1 MAKLTKA
8 DILKGVNNI
17 RTQYFDKLGGEID
30 VRPLTEGEWAEI
42 EALRSSGA
50 KIKGK
55 PTFDKNGNLDIKS
68 MQQNLQVEIDSKE
81 IQLME
86 FEAKAKAVAW
96 GLSTSPDNQWTVE
109 EVKQLRPVGVI
120 DDIAE
125 FIFKISG
132 VTEESVEEVRNFRKE

>member
-8 DILKGVNNI
+8 DILKGASQVK
-17 RTQYFDKLGGEID
+17 TQYFEKLGGELD

-42 EALRSSGA
+42 ESIRGSGV
-50 KIKGK
+50 KIKGSPK
-55 PTFDKNGNLDIKS
+55 FDRNGNFDIQS
-68 MQQNLQVEIDSKE
+68 MKKDIQMVIDPKE
-81 IQLME
+81 MQMLE

-96 GLSTSPDNQWTVE
+96 GLSTSSDNQWTVE
-109 EVKQLRPVGVI
+109 EVKQLRPVGVV

-132 VTEESVEEVRNFRKE
+132 VTEEGAEEARNFRQE

>member
-8 DILKGVNNI
+8 DILKGVNNVK
-17 RTQYFDKLGGEID
+17 TQYFDKLGGEVD

-42 EALRSSGA
+42 EALRSNGA
-50 KIKGK
+50 KIKGRPIFNK
-55 PTFDKNGNLDIKS
+55 SGNLDIKS
-68 MQQNLQVEIDSKE
+68 MQQNLQVEIDFE
-81 IQLME
+81 GIQLME

-96 GLSTSPDNQWTVE
+96 GLSTSPDTQWTVE
-109 EVKQLRPVGVI
+109 EVKQLRPVGVV

-132 VTEESVEEVRNFRKE
+132 VTEEGAEEARNFRQE

>member
-8 DILKGVNNI
+8 DILKGVNNVK
-17 RTQYFDKLGGEID
+17 TQYFDKLGGE
-30 VRPLTEGEWAEI
+30 VELRPLTEGEWAEI
-42 EALRSSGA
+42 EAIRGSGA

-55 PTFDKNGNLDIKS
+55 PTFDKSGNLDIKS

-132 VTEESVEEVRNFRKE
+132 VTKEGAEEARNFRQE

>member
-8 DILKGVNNI
+8 DILKGVNNVK
-17 RTQYFDKLGGEID
+17 TQYFDKLGGE
-30 VRPLTEGEWAEI
+30 VELRPLTEGEWAEI

-50 KIKGK
+50 KIKGRS
-55 PTFDKNGNLDIKS
+55 TFDKSGNLDIKS

-109 EVKQLRPVGVI
+109 EVKQLRPVGVL

-132 VTEESVEEVRNFRKE
+132 VTEEGVEEARNFRKE